1 MSRLSAI
8 SPASRPKMFGRAML
22 SGPSGAG
29 KTWTALSFA
38 RTLVGDGTLL
48 VIDTER
54 ESALTYADVFGFEHL
69 PWRPPFDP
77 TELGSTLAELGDTYD
92 CVVIDSLSHFWRSVG
107 GVLDIADGRI
117 GGWKTARP
125 VQEQMVQQILA
136 MPCHVIVTVRSKME
150 YLVENG
156 GKSVT
161 KVGMAPIQDDG
172 LVYEMNVALDIDLDH
187 RLTVTKSRTP
197 AVPVGRMYPA
207 GHESQAAQD
216 YVDWLAGGVPPANRE
231 DVSRI
236 VTLLAEIADAEVR
249 KRVKGEFVARFGM
262 PHSLTAEQAPD
273 ALAFVMASLAQLDQ
287 TAGGGGTAPGEEAA
301 TPAPDTGAS

>member
-1 MSRLSAI
+1 MSRLDRIAT
-8 SPASRPKMFGRAML
+8 AARPKMHGRAML

-38 RTLVGDGTLL
+38 RTLAGDGALL
-48 VIDTER
+48 VIDTEK
-54 ESALTYADVFGFEHL
+54 ESALTYADVFQFDHL
-69 PWRPPFDP
+69 PWASPFDP
-77 TELGSTLAELGDTYD
+77 TELASTLTELGDRYD
-92 CVVIDSLSHFWRSVG
+92 VVVIDSLSHFWRSVG

-125 VQEQMVQQILA
+125 VQEQMVQALLA
-136 MPCHVIVTVRSKME
+136 MPAHVLVTVRSKME
-150 YLVENG
+150 YLIEAG

-187 RLTVTKSRTP
+187 RLTVVKSRTP

-207 GHESQAAQD
+207 GHESKAAED
-216 YVDWLAGGVPPANRE
+216 YMQWLAGGVPPANRD
-231 DVSRI
+231 DVQRI
-236 VTLLAEIADAEVR
+236 VDALAGVADAEVR
-249 KRVKGEFVARFGM
+249 KQVKGEFVERFGM

-273 ALAFVMASLAQLDQ
+273 ALAFVEAELAEV
-287 TAGGGGTAPGEEAA
+287 G
-301 TPAPDTGAS
+301 S